1 MTRLTDR
8 AILKTT
14 TALRAFV
21 LCALVGALVLPTGC
35 KKEEPP
41 PPPAPAPPPPPPPPP
56 EPVDIDPLLQ
66 SMDADARVQFPQA
79 MAPVDEQLA
88 RSIISFATALASG
101 DSDTMG
107 SMLTA
112 DSKPVL
118 DELVTSGAWYDATDS
133 IEAVRVVQLVD
144 SSSVAGDIDAIL
156 TFAIQDPDGAYLLS
170 WGAQRAGS
178 GFRFGASQSS
188 DEVRSRASD
197 FDNNVPLPDMLPT
210 PTSIDLSGEIN
221 KALQDAM
228 DQATQ
233 GGEPFQEEER
243 DPRRRNTPAGPI
255 TVPGGG

>member
-21 LCALVGALVLPTGC
+21 LCALIGALVLPTGC

-118 DELVTSGAWYDATDS
+118 DELVTSGAWYDATDN
-133 IEAVRVVQLVD
+133 IEAVRVVQLIEPI
-144 SSSVAGDIDAIL
+144 SV
-156 TFAIQDPDGAYLLS
+156 TFAVQDPDGAYLLG
-170 WGAQRAGS
+170 WTPTRAGA
-178 GFRFGASQSS
+178 GYQFTATQTS
-188 DEVRSRASD
+188 DEVRSRASE
-197 FDNNVPLPDMLPT
+197 FDNRVPPPDVLQ
-210 PTSIDLSGEIN
+210 TSTSVDLTDEVN